1 MITEESEARED
12 EYEEEGGI
20 RVWRSDVDGKGLR
33 LLLRRLAP
41 PLLVSLVEHLVILR
55 IRIREDKMVVL
66 KNKDSLEN
74 NSFPNKI
81 RTYSEAV
88 FTRIVGASRPGGDP
102 PGAGASGT
110 ATRHLLKTGSEK
122 EVSRRREIQE

>member
-33 LLLRRLAP
+33 LLLRQLAP

-55 IRIREDKMVVL
+55 IRIREDKMIML
-66 KNKDSLEN
+66 KNK
-74 NSFPNKI
+74 I
-81 RTYSEAV
+81 
-88 FTRIVGASRPGGDP
+88 
-102 PGAGASGT
+102 
-110 ATRHLLKTGSEK
+110 H
-122 EVSRRREIQE
+122 